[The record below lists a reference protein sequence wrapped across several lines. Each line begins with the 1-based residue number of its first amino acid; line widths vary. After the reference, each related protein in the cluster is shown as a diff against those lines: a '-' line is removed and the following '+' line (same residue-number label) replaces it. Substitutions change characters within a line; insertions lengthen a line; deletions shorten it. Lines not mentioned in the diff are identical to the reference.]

1 MKTLKGG
8 RTISRA
14 FALSL
19 VLVMALTAV
28 ASAQSRLDTV
38 MDRGRLI
45 CGVNAVNPGFG
56 FLDEST
62 GTYAGFDTD
71 YCRAVAAALFDDP
84 SAVEFVPLS
93 GGVRFSAIQ
102 TGEVDVV
109 SRTTTQTLTR
119 DSENAVDFL
128 PVNFHDGQGVM
139 VRSDLGVSSVF
150 ELEGATVC
158 TNQGS
163 TTEANWTDLVRNEG
177 WVGGQLLTFEDLA
190 RTFAAFHGGRCD
202 AITSDK
208 SQLVGVRASVPD
220 ADAFVILPESLS
232 KEPLGGFTFQ
242 NDSTWHGALSWI
254 VYSLVE
260 AEALGVTSSN
270 VDEQLNSD
278 DIAVRRFLGSE
289 GTLGAEFGLP
299 VGFVANVIRHVGNYG
314 ELYDAHFGEGSP
326 FPIPR
331 AGTLNELHSRGGL
344 MFSPPFR

>member
-1 MKTLKGG
+1 MRQPARG
-8 RTISRA
+8 RTFARVLGFSIVLALA
-14 FALSL
+14 FG
-19 VLVMALTAV
+19 AV

-38 MDRGRLI
+38 MQRGRLI

-56 FLDEST
+56 FLDETT
-62 GTYAGFDTD
+62 GNYNGFDTD

-84 SAVEFVPLS
+84 TAVEFVPLT

-109 SRTTTQTLTR
+109 FRNTTHTLTR

-128 PVNFHDGQGVM
+128 PVNFYDGQGVM
-139 VRSDLGVSSVF
+139 VRTELGIDSVF

-163 TTEANWTDLVRNEG
+163 TTEANWTDLVRNQG
-177 WVGGQLLTFEDLA
+177 WQGGQLLTFEDLA

-232 KEPLGGFTFQ
+232 KEPLAGFTFQ

-254 VYSLVE
+254 VYALVQ
-260 AEALGVTSSN
+260 AEESGITSAN
-270 VDEQLNSD
+270 VGDFMSSD
-278 DIAVRRFLGSE
+278 DVALRRFLGAE
-289 GTLGAEFGLP
+289 GNLGAEFGLP
-299 VGFVANVIRHVGNYG
+299 VGFVERVIRHVGNYG
-314 ELYDAHFGEGSP
+314 EIYERHFGEGSP

-331 AGTLNELHSRGGL
+331 AGTLNELHTRGGL
-344 MFSPPFR
+344 LFSPPFR